1 MKKMFVLLIT
11 MFLSSCQIS
20 SNSETPSEQ
29 NSDSISTIESVSN
42 LDVLSDDSSFV
53 EETPS
58 TEESSSEEVE
68 KVFNMSRKAF
78 KRALGGLYKDQ
89 IVEFDETKTYLVEY
103 KR

>member
-1 MKKMFVLLIT
+1 MGEKVSVVITKMMDSEAYGTLNAHKEVLVDEDKESIINYLKEHHGIMKLTAK
-11 MFLSSCQIS
+11 
-20 SNSETPSEQ
+20 
-29 NSDSISTIESVSN
+29 
-42 LDVLSDDSSFV
+42 
-53 EETPS
+53 
-58 TEESSSEEVE
+58 SSSEEVE